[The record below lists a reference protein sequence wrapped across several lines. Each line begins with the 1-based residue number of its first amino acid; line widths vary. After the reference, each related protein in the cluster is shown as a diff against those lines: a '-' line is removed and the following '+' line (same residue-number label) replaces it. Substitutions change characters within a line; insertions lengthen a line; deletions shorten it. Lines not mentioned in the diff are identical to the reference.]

1 MSRHHSL
8 LFELLAHR
16 TRWTDDY
23 LTKPL
28 RKPDLLAIINK
39 IVLQRR
45 AGKSSLPFSP
55 DCYESLRNGL
65 VQVSL
70 QTQIRINLARTIF
83 ATTEEIPFSHAGAH
97 FPPPRR
103 FIILL
108 SSCLYPHFLLPSK
121 ADRCIPKVPFS
132 FSFRASLG
140 SLLAFILSI
149 GTYPLVRNNA
159 NYAVHQSQSLIRG
172 LVSRICLRRICRRMN
187 TIELASTVIPP
198 YSSVPLCCPR
208 C

>member
-55 DCYESLRNGL
+55 DCYESLRKGL
-65 VQVSL
+65 VRSL
-70 QTQIRINLARTIF
+70 CKPKFESISQERSSRPLKKSPFLMQALTSPLLVVLSYSLAHVYTHISYCLLKLTVVFLKFLSLSRF
-83 ATTEEIPFSHAGAH
+83 ALPWV
-97 FPPPRR
+97 
-103 FIILL
+103 
-108 SSCLYPHFLLPSK
+108 HFLL
-121 ADRCIPKVPFS
+121 S
-132 FSFRASLG
+132 FS
-140 SLLAFILSI
+140 
-149 GTYPLVRNNA
+149 
-159 NYAVHQSQSLIRG
+159 Q
-172 LVSRICLRRICRRMN
+172 
-187 TIELASTVIPP
+187 
-198 YSSVPLCCPR
+198 
-208 C
+208 

>member
-8 LFELLAHR
+8 PFELLAHR

-45 AGKSSLPFSP
+45 AGKSSLPSSP

-97 FPPPRR
+97 FPLLVVLSYSLAHVYTHISYCLLKLTVVFLKFLSLSR
-103 FIILL
+103 FAL
-108 SSCLYPHFLLPSK
+108 PWVHFLL
-121 ADRCIPKVPFS
+121 S
-132 FSFRASLG
+132 FS
-140 SLLAFILSI
+140 
-149 GTYPLVRNNA
+149 
-159 NYAVHQSQSLIRG
+159 Q
-172 LVSRICLRRICRRMN
+172 
-187 TIELASTVIPP
+187 
-198 YSSVPLCCPR
+198 
-208 C
+208 